1 MNRQEKGARTQN
13 KPLAF
18 MAADV
23 NTQALVLR
31 KTISD
36 YPRCF
41 EVETA
46 TNAIA
51 KTSCRQTEN
60 TNFCDYENYMNTDN
74 SKYYSLTLTL
84 LGVFLVYFCYE
95 VDLPEFLYFKWL
107 RSIILFLSLPS
118 FLLSLFYIRQSIK
131 KEKSIDR
138 YIILIITS
146 ICLFCSLVLHMW
158 FLTLFILWGGNESSL
173 ASL

>member
-1 MNRQEKGARTQN
+1 MTECQQPTSGLASCGVYARGKFCGNLKVCRPCELLCSPPERQAANRC
-13 KPLAF
+13 
-18 MAADV
+18 M
-23 NTQALVLR
+23 
-31 KTISD
+31 
-36 YPRCF
+36 
-41 EVETA
+41 
-46 TNAIA
+46 
-51 KTSCRQTEN
+51 SCRQTEN

-131 KEKSIDR
+131 KKKSIDR

>member
-1 MNRQEKGARTQN
+1 MINQN
-13 KPLAF
+13 QRKPHITNHLHTWRLTRILKHPRF
-18 MAADV
+18 GKTVVIIHSAAY
-23 NTQALVLR
+23 L
-31 KTISD
+31 IP
-36 YPRCF
+36 PRMQVPKRCM
-41 EVETA
+41 
-46 TNAIA
+46 
-51 KTSCRQTEN
+51 SCRQTEN

-131 KEKSIDR
+131 KEKINRQIYYFNYNEYLSF
-138 YIILIITS
+138 
-146 ICLFCSLVLHMW
+146 LF
-158 FLTLFILWGGNESSL
+158 FSL
-173 ASL
+173 AYVVFDIIYSLGW